1 MRSQK
6 EKYKNF
12 LRYFSRPSRSGEI
25 YPEFRT
31 ARGANVANRI
41 PLRHA
46 CGAGLRFVRHIS
58 GISPLANIRT
68 LYAWQASLPI
78 SEWRMRTG
86 SRCARRARRAR
97 FDERGAPPTNE
108 ATLLGCFV
116 RWSELTKKMPLIFS
130 LTKSFSSAIWTFCD
144 ARIIEMDCNIY
155 LIPFGFE
162 FGFTFWTNV
171 CFRYYNYIQ
180 DNKQDKY
187 GNGYKIPRDIEMATK
202 PIHLTG

>member
-1 MRSQK
+1 MK
-6 EKYKNF
+6 TGEKRRK
-12 LRYFSRPSRSGEI
+12 
-25 YPEFRT
+25 PEK
-31 ARGANVANRI
+31 
-41 PLRHA
+41 
-46 CGAGLRFVRHIS
+46 IS
-58 GISPLANIRT
+58 G
-68 LYAWQASLPI
+68 
-78 SEWRMRTG
+78 
-86 SRCARRARRAR
+86 
-97 FDERGAPPTNE
+97 F
-108 ATLLGCFV
+108 LLV
-116 RWSELTKKMPLIFS
+116 IFS